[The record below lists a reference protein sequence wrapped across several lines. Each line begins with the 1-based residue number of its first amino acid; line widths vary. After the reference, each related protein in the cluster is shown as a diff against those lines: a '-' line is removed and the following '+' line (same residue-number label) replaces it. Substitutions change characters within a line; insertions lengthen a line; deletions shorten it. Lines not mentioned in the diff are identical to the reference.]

1 MVLQNP
7 EILRLATIS
16 PLPTS
21 GGAVKHPPTARS
33 SPKPFTTRAHTKPG
47 ASEALATYSATAFPI
62 GCSGSAGQCGG
73 IACSGCPCTGSRK
86 EKAITP
92 MSVNLVRKLRINAS
106 WPRTRHR
113 DYCTPA
119 DVREEPGYHLPA
131 GIL

>member
-47 ASEALATYSATAFPI
+47 ASEALATYSVTAFPI
-62 GCSGSAGQCGG
+62 GCAGSAGQCGG

-86 EKAITP
+86 DKAITP
-92 MSVNLVRKLRINAS
+92 MTVNLVRKLQINAS
-106 WPRTRHR
+106 WSNPFQR
-113 DYCTPA
+113 DSYHPD
-119 DVREEPGYHLPA
+119 DVREEPGCHLP
-131 GIL
+131 